1 MAASTRKR
9 GRAVLLWGA
18 GLFLGVQLLASGL
31 LDYCWPQIRFPEMY
45 EQVARFDAVAGNV
58 NVVFLGSSRTGCLIQ
73 EPTFNWVARTV
84 TGDSRVTAFNAYVPA
99 GDPILCERTLQRLL
113 EHGAKPRC
121 AIIEVCPEG
130 VNEHTAWLRMHV
142 GWTLCWDDV
151 PAYLRDMVVTENLV
165 RYVGTRFLPLY
176 VYREQIR
183 RQLAERVVAG
193 FRSRSAPP
201 PLATPLMRAAAQPA
215 FHSGE
220 SSENASAEGPA
231 TTASRHI
238 APRIDPTR
246 ATTVGLEGIQ
256 RELLRYRPG
265 GNSAAALERL
275 IKRCRTHGIEPIL
288 VSVPLSS
295 AHRRLYNADVESA
308 FQAHVGALARKY
320 ACRYI
325 DHRTALP
332 DRFFT
337 DHHHASTEGGSL
349 YSQKIALEVV
359 APMWK

>member
-1 MAASTRKR
+1 
-9 GRAVLLWGA
+9 
-18 GLFLGVQLLASGL
+18 
-31 LDYCWPQIRFPEMY
+31 
-45 EQVARFDAVAGNV
+45 
-58 NVVFLGSSRTGCLIQ
+58 
-73 EPTFNWVARTV
+73 
-84 TGDSRVTAFNAYVPA
+84 
-99 GDPILCERTLQRLL
+99 
-113 EHGAKPRC
+113 
-121 AIIEVCPEG
+121 
-130 VNEHTAWLRMHV
+130 
-142 GWTLCWDDV
+142 
-151 PAYLRDMVVTENLV
+151 
-165 RYVGTRFLPLY
+165 
-176 VYREQIR
+176 
-183 RQLAERVVAG
+183 
-193 FRSRSAPP
+193 
-201 PLATPLMRAAAQPA
+201 MRAAAQPA

-325 DHRTALP
+325 DHRTVLP